1 MADTQAES
9 RTTGLRARGAETRGS
24 VEAVN
29 AMVRQPRPNKHH
41 ARSNA
46 GCSADVQGGER
57 DVRQMRLWFRSYRDF
72 ETNQQGRYVFRRR
85 TEPSFVRCLGQLL
98 VVNTAA
104 WRRSDRVIISAFH
117 GPTSER

>member
-9 RTTGLRARGAETRGS
+9 RTTGLRARGAETRGP

-57 DVRQMRLWFRSYRDF
+57 DVRQMRLWFRSLLLCVVSDNYSSS
-72 ETNQQGRYVFRRR
+72 TLQ
-85 TEPSFVRCLGQLL
+85 LGVGQT
-98 VVNTAA
+98 V
-104 WRRSDRVIISAFH
+104 
-117 GPTSER
+117 